1 MEWTIED
8 LLERLQTRGECQ
20 RIEAKE
26 AKRTLGKSARE
37 SISAFSNE
45 PGLGGGYLVLGLKRN
60 EEDSNT
66 RYTVVGVDN
75 PDNIQCELA
84 GASRDEFNVS
94 INPEIRLDVIEGK
107 SLVVAFIPEMKAR
120 EKPIYLKK
128 LGIEKG
134 TFRRVGSSDRLC
146 TERDRDLLYQ
156 LRSEVPF
163 EAEVLPDTSWEDID
177 PEAVAAYRRQRA
189 KIDPNATELELNDE
203 DLLRALNCLVYRNG
217 VRQPN
222 VAGLLLFGTKT
233 ALRRTLPIDARVDYV
248 ITEGPEWINDPSS
261 RHFSIDYREALI
273 TLMPRL
279 HSEIMSDLPKLFGLE
294 PGNLQRTDTPII
306 PRDVVREALA
316 NALMHRDYRG
326 GQPTLVIRYSNRLEF
341 KNAGYSLKPFEELGQ
356 PGSKQRNLIIASVFH
371 ELNFAETKGTGIAS
385 MREWM
390 KKAGLDTPPI
400 FETDR
405 DKNEFDLVFLP
416 HHLLDKQDLE
426 WLSQFRE
433 LKLTDADLRA
443 LVVAREMRA
452 ITNQDYRQVNRTDT
466 LTASRALT
474 HLRDL
479 GLLSM
484 KGSGNGTYYVLSDQ
498 FFAFPEIPDEDGD
511 LHTDDLPEKL
521 APHTKGLSEG
531 LTPQT
536 SALNDGLTPH
546 INPLHKGLD
555 ALPEGFPPLPD
566 TLKQQLSSLG
576 ERSKRTDIK
585 ELIKKLCSL
594 GPLQLTQLGK
604 IMGRDPRYLRNDYLS
619 GMIRSG
625 ELVYLYPDQPAHP
638 QQAYKTSPE
647 ETE

>member
-1 MEWTIED
+1 MD
-8 LLERLQTRGECQ
+8 D
-20 RIEAKE
+20 
-26 AKRTLGKSARE
+26 
-37 SISAFSNE
+37 
-45 PGLGGGYLVLGLKRN
+45 P
-60 EEDSNT
+60 DS
-66 RYTVVGVDN
+66 
-75 PDNIQCELA
+75 IQCELA
-84 GASRDEFNVS
+84 GACRDEFNVS
-94 INPEIRLDVIEGK
+94 ISPEIRVDVIYGK
-107 SLVVAFIPEMKAR
+107 SLVVAFIPEMMAR
-120 EKPIYLKK
+120 EKPVYLKK

-134 TFRRVGSSDRLC
+134 AFRRVGSSDRHC

-156 LRSEVPF
+156 LRSGVPF

-189 KIDPNATELELNDE
+189 KIEPNAAELDLHDE
-203 DLLRALNCLVYRNG
+203 GLLRALNCLVCRNG
-217 VRQPN
+217 VKQPN
-222 VAGLLLFGTKT
+222 VAGLLLFGTKA
-233 ALRRTLPIDARVDYV
+233 ALRRTLPIDSRVDYV

-279 HSEIMSDLPKLFGLE
+279 HTEIISDLPKLFGLE
-294 PGNLQRTDTPII
+294 PGKLQRTETPII
-306 PRDVVREALA
+306 PRDVIREALA

-356 PGSKQRNLIIASVFH
+356 PGSKQRNLIIAGVFH

-400 FETDR
+400 FESDR
-405 DKNEFDLVFLP
+405 DKNEFDLVLLP
-416 HHLLDKQDLE
+416 HHLLDQQDLE
-426 WLSQFRE
+426 WLSQFRAF
-433 LKLTDADLRA
+433 KLNDADLRA

-484 KGSGNGTYYVLSDQ
+484 KGSGNGTYYVLSEQ
-498 FFAFPEIPDEDGD
+498 LFAFSDTPAEGG
-511 LHTDDLPEKL
+511 
-521 APHTKGLSEG
+521 APHTNGLSGG
-531 LTPQT
+531 LTPHT
-536 SALNDGLTPH
+536 NALYDGLTPH
-546 INPLHKGLD
+546 INPLYKGLD
-555 ALPEGFPPLPD
+555 ALPKGFPPLSD
-566 TLKQQLSSLG
+566 KLKQQLTALG
-576 ERSKRTDIK
+576 KRSQKAEIK
-585 ELIKKLCSL
+585 DFIKKLCTL
-594 GPLQLTQLGK
+594 GPLQLAQLAK
-604 IMGRDPRYLRNDYLS
+604 IIDRDPRYLRNYYLS

-638 QQAYKTSPE
+638 QQAYKTPSE
-647 ETE
+647 EAE